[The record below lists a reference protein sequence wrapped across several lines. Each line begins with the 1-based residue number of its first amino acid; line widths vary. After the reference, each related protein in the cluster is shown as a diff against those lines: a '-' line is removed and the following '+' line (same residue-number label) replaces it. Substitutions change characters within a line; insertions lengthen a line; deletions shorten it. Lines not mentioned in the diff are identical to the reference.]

1 MNTFAV
7 IFMILS
13 MGYLLG
19 RISVRGI
26 SLGTSGVL
34 LVALV
39 MGHYNFAVPG
49 VVRNMGL
56 VCFVTAVG
64 VIAGPVFF
72 ENFKQK
78 AVAYMVLG
86 FLTITLGAA
95 LCVFCIKVFGT
106 PKALCIGLLNG
117 ALTSIPG
124 LAAALEATGDP
135 IASVGYGIAYP
146 FGVLGVVLF
155 VQVLP
160 KLLGTNMA
168 EEVKTL
174 TVQSDKPKNRKP
186 FGVEIDPLGF
196 FAFSV
201 AAFTGALIGSVKI
214 PLPGGAHFSLG
225 TSGGPL
231 LTGLLVGYFY
241 DKGFECFK
249 SNKGTLNAMREFG
262 LALFLLGAGTD
273 AGKGFVEVVRQY
285 GWALFFQGAA
295 MTLLP
300 MIVLF
305 VLAKAFF
312 KLSTLNALGS
322 ICGGMTSTP
331 ALGTLIAVAGSDAVT
346 TAYAAT
352 YPVALVC
359 VVLSSQFIGVLL

>member
-1 MNTFAV
+1 MNTFAT
-7 IFMILS
+7 IFLIVSL
-13 MGYLLG
+13 GYLLG
-19 RISVRGI
+19 RVTVRGI
-26 SLGTSGVL
+26 SLGTSGIL

-39 MGHYNFAVPG
+39 MGHFNFVVPAVAK
-49 VVRNMGL
+49 NLGL

-72 ENFKQK
+72 ENFRQK
-78 AVAYMVLG
+78 AIAYVVLG
-86 FLTITLGAA
+86 FLTIMLGAA
-95 LCVFCIKVFGT
+95 ICVFCIKVFGT
-106 PKALCIGLLNG
+106 PKALCVGLLNG
-117 ALTSIPG
+117 ALTSTPG

-168 EEVKTL
+168 EEVKSL
-174 TVQSDKPKNRKP
+174 TARTVSDKPKKMFGFEVDP
-186 FGVEIDPLGF
+186 FGY
-196 FAFSV
+196 FAFGV
-201 AAFTGALIGSVKI
+201 AAFTGALIGAVKI
-214 PLPGGAHFSLG
+214 PLPGGAQFSLG

-231 LTGLLVGYFY
+231 LTGLLVGFLH
-241 DKGFECFK
+241 DKGFKCFDSHK
-249 SNKGTLNAMREFG
+249 ETLNAIREFG
-262 LALFLLGAGTD
+262 LAMFLLGAGTE

-285 GWALFFQGAA
+285 GWSLFFQGAL

-300 MIVLF
+300 MILLF
-305 VLAKAFF
+305 IVAKAFF
-312 KLSTLNALGS
+312 RLSTLNALGS

-359 VVLSSQFIGVLL
+359 VVLSSQFIAVLM